1 MLKAVASLLNKTDHS
16 DSKQGQDSEWVAR
29 RRKTVL
35 IVEDDEETR
44 NLLRR
49 HLKDD
54 YDIVETGDPTEALRL
69 VLERKPNCILL
80 DLNMPRF
87 SGIELGKVLSEMSAT
102 QLIPIIVM
110 TGEPAERYKEVC
122 EGFGAL
128 DYIEKPLNLF
138 YVKRRVGEVVQ
149 AAKAQDRRRKPR
161 VKLKVGV
168 LLTGKAESGQEF
180 QFSLISD
187 DVSVGGFSCTC
198 TGDLPV
204 DSVVDVTL
212 NGAKPRAVG
221 RARVVRV
228 ERRGT
233 PLQRYGFQFV
243 TPPTDW
249 IVK

>member
-1 MLKAVASLLNKTDHS
+1 
-16 DSKQGQDSEWVAR
+16 
-29 RRKTVL
+29 
-35 IVEDDEETR
+35 
-44 NLLRR
+44 
-49 HLKDD
+49 
-54 YDIVETGDPTEALRL
+54 
-69 VLERKPNCILL
+69 
-80 DLNMPRF
+80 MPKF

-110 TGEPAERYKEVC
+110 TAEPAERYKEVC

-128 DYIEKPLNLF
+128 DYIEKPLNFF

-149 AAKAQDRRRKPR
+149 AKAQDRRRKPR
-161 VKLKVGV
+161 VKLKVG
-168 LLTGKAESGQEF
+168 LLLAGKVENGKEF
-180 QFSLISD
+180 QFSLITD
-187 DVSVGGFSCTC
+187 DVSTGGFACTC

-204 DSVVDVTL
+204 DSIVDVML

-243 TPPTDW
+243 APPTDW